1 MDPRTRQAFA
11 LWTAAQPAVSAFV
24 HALAGDRALRDE
36 VLQDTATRVLE
47 SFGNY
52 DTTRPFLPWV
62 LTIARRALSDARRRQ
77 RRFPVALS
85 PAAEEALAAAMSPAA
100 DAVRAQVDHLNHCI
114 DLLRDQQ
121 RELCDLRY
129 RAELPNGRIA
139 ELTGLNPTTVAKS
152 LQRIREQL
160 RECIE
165 SRAREAGDGSLAS
178 PSGGGS

>member
-1 MDPRTRQAFA
+1 MR
-11 LWTAAQPAVSAFV
+11 AAGSA
-24 HALAGDRALRDE
+24 ASRSR
-36 VLQDTATRVLE
+36 
-47 SFGNY
+47 
-52 DTTRPFLPWV
+52 
-62 LTIARRALSDARRRQ
+62 
-77 RRFPVALS
+77 S

-178 PSGGGS
+178 PSGVGHDRSAPC

>member
-1 MDPRTRQAFA
+1 M
-11 LWTAAQPAVSAFV
+11 
-24 HALAGDRALRDE
+24 
-36 VLQDTATRVLE
+36 
-47 SFGNY
+47 
-52 DTTRPFLPWV
+52 
-62 LTIARRALSDARRRQ
+62 
-77 RRFPVALS
+77 
-85 PAAEEALAAAMSPAA
+85 
-100 DAVRAQVDHLNHCI
+100 AVRPNPNTVADFM
-114 DLLRDQQ
+114 DLAHPDVLQQ